1 MVVVIDYDTGN
12 LRSVENALRRLG
24 VEYRLSSDEAEI
36 RGAERVILPGVGEA
50 RSAMERLRASGVDRV
65 LPGLRV
71 PVLGICIG
79 MQLMCR
85 WSEEGD
91 TGCLG
96 IFPADVVR
104 IPAMDGIKVPH
115 MGWDSVGHNG
125 EGLFAGLEDGAYFY
139 YVHSYAPQVCDK
151 TVATTDYGIKFSAAL
166 RSGNFYGTQFHPEKS
181 GSVGEKMLANFL
193 AL

>member
-104 IPAMDGIKVPH
+104 IPATDGIKVPH

-125 EGLFAGLEDGAYFY
+125 EGLFAGLENGAYFY